1 MLAERI
7 IVGYNW
13 NGPRSH
19 LAPWIFWV
27 PKKFG
32 PCEIWILRNLVPE
45 WKSLYGISMQG
56 PTFLGPKFQE
66 PKISEVKMRS
76 GLFLWLPGFKKYGR
90 CFWIIWPSQK
100 NIKYIPCGCLLCI
113 MCTKGYDD
121 FCLPVSLKIN
131 KRHFYCFTNY
141 QSRISI
147 LTNFSSNQN
156 ECFMFAWWPFLS
168 KLSNWIENLWFV
180 KPCSR
185 LDLLD

>member
-1 MLAERI
+1 MAFSCRDQHS
-7 IVGYNW
+7 W
-13 NGPRSH
+13 GPNFSRTKNFRGPNEIGLISLTTWLQKIWQMFLDH
-19 LAPWIFWV
+19 LAF
-27 PKKFG
+27 
-32 PCEIWILRNLVPE
+32 
-45 WKSLYGISMQG
+45 
-56 PTFLGPKFQE
+56 
-66 PKISEVKMRS
+66 SE
-76 GLFLWLPGFKKYGR
+76 
-90 CFWIIWPSQK
+90 

-141 QSRISI
+141 QSRILI

-185 LDLLD
+185 LDLLGKQSKMIVKRNLCK

>member
-1 MLAERI
+1 MAFSCRDQHS
-7 IVGYNW
+7 W
-13 NGPRSH
+13 GPNFSGTKNFRGPNEIGLISLTTWLQKIWQMFLDH
-19 LAPWIFWV
+19 LAF
-27 PKKFG
+27 
-32 PCEIWILRNLVPE
+32 
-45 WKSLYGISMQG
+45 
-56 PTFLGPKFQE
+56 
-66 PKISEVKMRS
+66 SE
-76 GLFLWLPGFKKYGR
+76 
-90 CFWIIWPSQK
+90 

-121 FCLPVSLKIN
+121 FCLPVPLKIN

-141 QSRISI
+141 QSRILI

-185 LDLLD
+185 LDLLDKQSKMIVKRNLCK